1 MSHDHAKRREELRRR
16 LGPRGAAIIPGGRR
30 VRRNGND
37 GEHRFRQDSDLLY
50 LCGFPEPECLAVV
63 TSAHAQHRFVL
74 FVPPRDEKLEVWTG
88 PRAGVDGAVA
98 RHGADAAFPYA
109 ELQQRLPEYLENVEE
124 LTYPLGR
131 DPELDRRVLAAI
143 ASLGIKERQCIA
155 RPGRICDPRL
165 TLHEMRLR
173 KDDAEVATLRESVA
187 ATAAGHAA
195 AAAAARPGAFEYQ
208 LQAELERGF
217 LWGRGVPGYP
227 SIVAGGSHA
236 VTLHYEGNA
245 GQLRD
250 GELVLIDA
258 GAEVDGY
265 TADVSRTFPVSGR
278 FSGAQRRLYEVVLE
292 AEATAIAA
300 ARPGATLDDV
310 HAAALRVLVGGLVE
324 LGLLLGTPEAIIAD
338 ESYKR
343 FYMHRTSHWLGLD
356 CHDAGSLLAEGKAR
370 PLEPG
375 MVLTVEPGLY
385 VPAADD
391 LPPAYRGCGIR
402 IEDDVLVTAAGCE
415 VLTKAIPRTA
425 AEVEQMVRG

>member
-1 MSHDHAKRREELRRR
+1 M
-16 LGPRGAAIIPGGRR
+16 
-30 VRRNGND
+30 
-37 GEHRFRQDSDLLY
+37 
-50 LCGFPEPECLAVV
+50 
-63 TSAHAQHRFVL
+63 
-74 FVPPRDEKLEVWTG
+74 
-88 PRAGVDGAVA
+88 
-98 RHGADAAFPYA
+98 
-109 ELQQRLPEYLENVEE
+109 
-124 LTYPLGR
+124 
-131 DPELDRRVLAAI
+131 
-143 ASLGIKERQCIA
+143 
-155 RPGRICDPRL
+155 
-165 TLHEMRLR
+165 
-173 KDDAEVATLRESVA
+173 
-187 ATAAGHAA
+187 
-195 AAAAARPGAFEYQ
+195 
-208 LQAELERGF
+208 
-217 LWGRGVPGYP
+217 PGYP

-356 CHDAGSLLAEGKAR
+356 THDVGSLLDGGKAR

-375 MVLTVEPGLY
+375 MFLTVEPGLY

-391 LPPAYRGCGIR
+391 VAPAYRGCGIR
-402 IEDDVLVTAAGCE
+402 IEDDALVTADGCE
-415 VLTKAIPRTA
+415 VLTKAIPKTA
-425 AEVEQMVRG
+425 AEIEKMVRA